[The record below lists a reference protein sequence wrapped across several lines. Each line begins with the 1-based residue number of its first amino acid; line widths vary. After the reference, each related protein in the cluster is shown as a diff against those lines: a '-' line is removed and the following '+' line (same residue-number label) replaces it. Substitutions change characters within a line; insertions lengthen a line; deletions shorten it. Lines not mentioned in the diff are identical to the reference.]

1 MSLSNAFGLTARIR
15 AEARALGFFRAGI
28 ARAGETPR
36 GGDLREW
43 LGRGFH
49 SDMRYL
55 ERRQAERLDPRLVL
69 PGARSV
75 IVAAMEFPAP
85 PLPGRAP
92 LRGRIARY
100 ALGDDYHTVVGR
112 RLARLLD
119 FIQKEVPSARGKGYV
134 DSGPV
139 MEKAWGAQSGL
150 GWIGK
155 HSLLVTRE
163 RGSWCNLGVLLVD
176 LELEA
181 DAPAEDGCGD
191 CARCVGACPTGA
203 IVAPRVLDARR
214 CISYLTVELRGV
226 IPRALRPLL
235 GDRVFGCDT
244 CQEACPWSPPGVPAG
259 GPAEKEGFDL
269 PALAALTTE
278 GFAARF
284 GSSPIQRIGRDG
296 LVRNAVVA
304 LGNSGDPGA
313 VGPLGEALRDR
324 SALVRAHAA
333 WALGRLPGAEA
344 RRLLEMA
351 RDREQDPEVLGEVR
365 MALGGSARGSGPGSE
380 PPGAF
385 CR

>member
-1 MSLSNAFGLTARIR
+1 MSLSHAFGLTARIR

-36 GGDLREW
+36 GRHLREW

-49 SDMRYL
+49 GDMRYL
-55 ERRQAERLDPRLVL
+55 ERRQGERLDPRLVL

-75 IVAAMEFPAP
+75 IVAAMECPAP
-85 PLPGRAP
+85 PLPERAP
-92 LRGRIARY
+92 LRGRMARY
-100 ALGDDYHTVVGR
+100 APGDDYHTVVGDR
-112 RLARLLD
+112 IARLLD

-134 DSGPV
+134 DAGPV

-181 DAPAEDGCGD
+181 DPPAEDGCGD
-191 CARCVGACPTGA
+191 CARCIGACPTGA

-214 CISYLTVELRGV
+214 CISYLTIELRGS

-235 GDRVFGCDT
+235 GGRVFGCDA
-244 CQEACPWSPPGVPAG
+244 CQEVCPWSFSAG
-259 GPAEKEGFDL
+259 RAAGPEEDEGFDL
-269 PALAALTTE
+269 PALAALTAE
-278 GFAARF
+278 GFAVRF
-284 GSSPIQRIGRDG
+284 GSSPVRRIGRDR

-313 VGPLGEALRDR
+313 VVPLGDSLRDR

-333 WALGRLPGAEA
+333 WALGRLPCAAA
-344 RRLLEMA
+344 RRLLETA
-351 RDREQDPEVLGEVR
+351 RDREKDPEVLGEIGA
-365 MALGGSARGSGPGSE
+365 ALAGRE
-380 PPGAF
+380 
-385 CR
+385 

>member
-28 ARAGETPR
+28 ARAAEAPHGE
-36 GGDLREW
+36 GLREW

-49 SDMRYL
+49 GEMRYL
-55 ERRQAERLDPRLVL
+55 ERSRAERLDPRLVL

-75 IVAAMEFPAP
+75 IVAAMECPAP
-85 PLPGRAP
+85 PPPDRGP

-100 ALGDDYHTVVGR
+100 ALGDDYHAVAGD

-134 DSGPV
+134 DAGPV
-139 MEKAWGAQSGL
+139 LEKPWGAQSGL

-163 RGSWCNLGVLLVD
+163 RGSWCHLGVLLVD
-176 LELEA
+176 LDLEA
-181 DAPAEDGCGD
+181 DPPAEDGCGD
-191 CARCVGACPTGA
+191 CARCMGACPTGA

-214 CISYLTVELRGV
+214 CISYLTIELRGV

-235 GDRVFGCDT
+235 GDRVFGCDA

-259 GPAEKEGFDL
+259 GPRENGADL
-269 PALAALTTE
+269 AALAALTAE

-284 GSSPIQRIGRDG
+284 GSSPIRRIGRDR

-313 VGPLGEALRDR
+313 VAPLGAALRDR

-333 WALGRLPGAEA
+333 WALGRFPSAGA
-344 RRLLEMA
+344 RLLETA
-351 RDREQDPEVLGEVR
+351 RDGEEDAEVLGEIGA
-365 MALGGSARGSGPGSE
+365 ALAGRE
-380 PPGAF
+380 
-385 CR
+385 